1 MIVKPYSYDK
11 AVGRSELYYEKSER
25 HIWLANQL
33 LKEAIKRN
41 SFSGLRHADIEL
53 TLFSGGFSFDSVDQI
68 DVTVRDLKEVYNE
81 EGYGVVITEVIG
93 RQLKVEGYR
102 LEVNW

>member
-11 AVGRSELYYEKSER
+11 AVRRSELYYEKSER

-41 SFSGLRHADIEL
+41 SFSGLCHADIEL

-68 DVTVRDLKEVYNE
+68 DVTIRDLKEVYNE
-81 EGYGVVITEVIG
+81 EGYGVVITEVTDG
-93 RQLKVEGYR
+93 QLEVQGYR

>member
-11 AVGRSELYYEKSER
+11 AVRRSELYYEKSER

-33 LKEAIKRN
+33 LKEAIKRS

-53 TLFSGGFSFDSVDQI
+53 TLFSGGFSFDSIDQI
-68 DVTVRDLKEVYNE
+68 DVTIRDLKEVYKE
-81 EGYGVVITEVIG
+81 EGYGVVITEVTDG
-93 RQLKVEGYR
+93 QLEVQGYR